1 MVESKK
7 YENVIEKVSE
17 YFRKND
23 IKNLMDYGCD
33 TDEGLYHLSTM
44 YEEILNKLNVKF
56 DSIYTED
63 GISDGKYTTTI
74 IFENDSKVI
83 VDISAFNG
91 IKVVVNNIETIYQES
106 LKIEKNND
114 EIDLDIWS

>member
-7 YENVIEKVSE
+7 YENIIEKVSE

-44 YEEILNKLNVKF
+44 YEEILNKFAQSLEDIATVEKKPFLEGKTMFIILNK
-56 DSIYTED
+56 
-63 GISDGKYTTTI
+63 
-74 IFENDSKVI
+74 
-83 VDISAFNG
+83 
-91 IKVVVNNIETIYQES
+91 
-106 LKIEKNND
+106 KI
-114 EIDLDIWS
+114 